1 MTRDEVWWARMPLP
15 IGRRP
20 VVLVSRDAAY
30 SVKTKI
36 TVAEV
41 STTVR
46 GIPSEVPLGVADG
59 LPRRCAANADNLVT
73 ISKAR
78 LEAQIARLRPDKLAA
93 LDEALRFS
101 LGLG

>member
-1 MTRDEVWWARMPLP
+1 
-15 IGRRP
+15 
-20 VVLVSRDAAY
+20 VLVSRESALA
-30 SVKTKI
+30 VKTKV

-59 LPRRCAANADNLVT
+59 LPRRCAANADHLVA
-73 ISKAR
+73 ISKTR
-78 LEAQIARLRPDKLAA
+78 LETRIARLRPDTLAA

-101 LGLG
+101 LGLA

>member
-1 MTRDEVWWARMPLP
+1 MTRGEVWWARMPLP
-15 IGRRP
+15 VGRRP

-30 SVKTKI
+30 AVKTKI

-46 GIPSEVPLGVADG
+46 GIPSEVPLGAADG

>member
-1 MTRDEVWWARMPLP
+1 MTRGEVWWVRMPLP
-15 IGRRP
+15 VGRRP
-20 VVLVSRDAAY
+20 VVLVSRDSAY
-30 SVKTKI
+30 AVKTKV

-46 GIPSEVPLGVADG
+46 GIPTEVPLGTGDG
-59 LPRRCAANADNLVT
+59 LPRRCAVNADNLVT

-78 LEAQIARLRPDKLAA
+78 RETRIAQLRPDKLAA

>member
-1 MTRDEVWWARMPLP
+1 MTRGEVWWARMPLP
-15 IGRRP
+15 VGRRP

-30 SVKTKI
+30 AVKTKI

-46 GIPSEVPLGVADG
+46 GIASEVPLGTADG

-78 LEAQIARLRPDKLAA
+78 LEARIAHLRPDKLAA